1 MIPKIKGN
9 KVYGIFCK
17 DIMQMYS
24 DSMDSITTGFSG
36 EVLKDLDIRT
46 MSIDE
51 FRAEFIKAVES
62 HG

>member
-1 MIPKIKGN
+1 
-9 KVYGIFCK
+9 
-17 DIMQMYS
+17 MQMYS

-36 EVLKDLDIRT
+36 NTLKDLDVRT

-62 HG
+62 HNANTDK